1 MCNVQGCR
9 KAPHQ
14 HHCLGDGMGASAGP
28 ESWQHEQVVTG
39 CHRSHQTSRYRTP
52 VKQESAAFLPKD
64 SHQTKT

>member
-28 ESWQHEQVVTG
+28 ESWQHEQVVSDRLSQEPPNRQVPHSCQTG
-39 CHRSHQTSRYRTP
+39 KRS
-52 VKQESAAFLPKD
+52 LP
-64 SHQTKT
+64 S